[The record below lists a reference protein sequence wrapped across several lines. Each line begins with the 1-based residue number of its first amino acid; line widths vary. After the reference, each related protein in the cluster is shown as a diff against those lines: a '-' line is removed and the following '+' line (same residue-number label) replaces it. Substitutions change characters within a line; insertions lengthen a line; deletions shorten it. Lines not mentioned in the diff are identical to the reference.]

1 MVKSDR
7 FQSIGISKTH
17 VWSYETFA
25 GMKIQRKHKVLWTVY
40 GFAVVVLL
48 LFCSR
53 ELCVRDLFKITSESG
68 IKILHTFDLHV
79 VLK

>member
-1 MVKSDR
+1 MVKSNR
-7 FQSIGISKTH
+7 FQSVGISKTH

-53 ELCVRDLFKITSESG
+53 ELCVRDLKSLQNRESRYFTPSTYT
-68 IKILHTFDLHV
+68 LF
-79 VLK
+79 